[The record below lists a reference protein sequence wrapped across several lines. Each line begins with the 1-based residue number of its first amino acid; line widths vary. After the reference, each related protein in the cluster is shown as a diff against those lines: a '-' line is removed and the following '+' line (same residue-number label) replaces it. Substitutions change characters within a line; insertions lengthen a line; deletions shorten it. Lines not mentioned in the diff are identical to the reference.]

1 MSFNIAVCAKQVV
14 DPDTPL
20 SGFQIDSSALSIIP
34 AQGIPPVVNGYDEN
48 AVEAALKIKEQ
59 IPDTIITVISVGSK
73 FVMDVMKKTL
83 SMGADDMILVN
94 VEGKEID
101 AYGTAKIISA
111 VISKMEGV
119 DLIICG
125 QQASDWDN
133 AHVPFGIAE
142 MLNLPSISSAKEIT
156 INTRTISVQSA
167 QKDGYNVIEANLPAL
182 VTTNSE
188 IGEPRYPTLRGI
200 MQASRKNPQIITLD
214 QLEITN
220 EDLSPKMVL
229 SELFI
234 PESNGDCEIIQ
245 SEEKQELG
253 QLLAERLRSNKII

>member
-1 MSFNIAVCAKQVV
+1 
-14 DPDTPL
+14 
-20 SGFQIDSSALSIIP
+20 
-34 AQGIPPVVNGYDEN
+34 
-48 AVEAALKIKEQ
+48 
-59 IPDTIITVISVGSK
+59 
-73 FVMDVMKKTL
+73 
-83 SMGADDMILVN
+83 
-94 VEGKEID
+94 
-101 AYGTAKIISA
+101 
-111 VISKMEGV
+111 MEGV

-133 AHVPFGIAE
+133 AHVPIGIAE
-142 MLNLPSISSAKEIT
+142 MLNLPSINSAKEIT
-156 INTRTISVQSA
+156 INARTISVQSA

-200 MQASRKNPQIITLD
+200 MQASRKNPHTITLD

-220 EDLSPKMVL
+220 EDLCPKMVL

-245 SEEKQELG
+245 AEENQELG

>member
-59 IPDTIITVISVGSK
+59 IPDTIITVISVGSN

-94 VEGKEID
+94 VEEKELD

-133 AHVPFGIAE
+133 AC
-142 MLNLPSISSAKEIT
+142 LLYTSPS
-156 INTRTISVQSA
+156 
-167 QKDGYNVIEANLPAL
+167 
-182 VTTNSE
+182 
-188 IGEPRYPTLRGI
+188 PR
-200 MQASRKNPQIITLD
+200 D
-214 QLEITN
+214 
-220 EDLSPKMVL
+220 
-229 SELFI
+229 
-234 PESNGDCEIIQ
+234 
-245 SEEKQELG
+245 
-253 QLLAERLRSNKII
+253 

>member
-20 SGFQIDSSALSIIP
+20 SGFRIDSSTLSIIP

-59 IPDTIITVISVGSK
+59 IPDTIITVISVGSN

-94 VEGKEID
+94 VEGKELD

-133 AHVPFGIAE
+133 AHVPIGIAE

-234 PESNGDCEIIQ
+234 PKSNGDCEIIQ
-245 SEEKQELG
+245 AEEKQELG